1 MKKLIL
7 LLYILTFVVSC
18 TLQKNQIFIVSDK
31 DNQEAGKELAM
42 YLSKTYSELS
52 FQVSDKSIEGEKNI
66 IFNTISDQKFVTD
79 EQYQISGEGDE
90 LIIQGKTRR
99 SRRFAIGVQFSRID
113 FSFSQW
119 LRYGF

>member
-18 TLQKNQIFIVSDK
+18 TLQKSQIFIVSDK

-42 YLSKTYSELS
+42 YLSKTYLDLS

-66 IFNTISDQKFVTD
+66 ILNTISDQKFVNN

-90 LIIQGKTRR
+90 LIIQV
-99 SRRFAIGVQFSRID
+99 I
-113 FSFSQW
+113 
-119 LRYGF
+119 Y